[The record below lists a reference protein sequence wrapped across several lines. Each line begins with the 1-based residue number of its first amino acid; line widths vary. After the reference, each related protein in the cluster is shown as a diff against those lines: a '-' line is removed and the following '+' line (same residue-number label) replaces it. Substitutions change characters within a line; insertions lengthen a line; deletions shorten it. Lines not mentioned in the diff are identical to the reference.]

1 MKPDSRFDIIDK
13 LYMKLRSSVFVLL
26 VLGGVFLSAYYPQT
40 DPKEKEGVIF
50 DTLLTILDRVHFT
63 PKEIDDEFSK
73 EAFETFLKYIDYG
86 KRFLTQEDID
96 ALQQYE
102 LLIDDQAKM
111 RDLTFFDAA
120 MDKLDVGF
128 AKAKSYY
135 EKIKTEDLK
144 EHAEGMIELDSEKKK
159 WAKDNTELEEYW
171 RRSITYDYISD
182 IYEIK
187 DSQEDLISENEALN
201 EEPTPNHVDANKVLN
216 AEQKDVDK
224 ILNEQ
229 EKEETEDEVV
239 LTENEIMT
247 KAQDKVFERWDKW
260 FDRMSK
266 LRRSDRFESY
276 LNTFTHLFDPHTD
289 YYNPKEKQDFDINM
303 GGKLEGIGARLSSE
317 GEYIKVVDIIP
328 GGPAWKGK
336 ELEVD
341 DKIIAV
347 TQDGEEPVNVVGWR
361 TDDAVQ
367 LIRGKKGTI
376 VHLKVKKKDGTTPSI
391 RIEREEVI
399 IDASFAR
406 SVIIDVPE
414 TIENIGY
421 IKLPKF
427 YSSFERKGGNSCAED
442 IKVELEKLTAQNVNG
457 IILDLRNNGG
467 GSLNDVVKMSGLFIE
482 EGPIVQVK
490 PREKKPYVY
499 QDTDSSVQYDG
510 PLIVMVNSYSASA
523 SEILAAALQDYNRA
537 LIVGSNS
544 TFGKGTVQRFF
555 NLDKAI
561 SGARDMKPLGELKL
575 TMQKFYRI
583 NGGSTQLKG
592 VVPDIILPDRF
603 SYVDVGEK
611 DYDFAMPWT
620 EIAPVTYNQN
630 VYQLKDVDKLASNSQ
645 SRIDAS
651 EQFSLIK
658 ENAQKIM
665 DDKDKSQYPLD
676 VDAFAAVMD
685 QSELESEKFK
695 ELMKDSLETLSIKNL
710 DVDLEYIQTDESR
723 VARNDDWIDGLYHDI
738 YVEETLLIMR
748 DLIQSTSDRAVV
760 TKKPQGTR
768 G

>member
-1 MKPDSRFDIIDK
+1 MKPDSSFDIIDK
-13 LYMKLRSSVFVLL
+13 IHMKLRSSIFLLL
-26 VLGGVFLSAYYPQT
+26 VLGGVFLSAYYPQV
-40 DPKEKEGVIF
+40 DSKEKEGVIF
-50 DTLLTILDRVHFT
+50 DTLLTILDRIHFN
-63 PKEIDDEFSK
+63 PKAIDDEFSK

-111 RDLTFFDAA
+111 RDLTFFDAS
-120 MDKLDVGF
+120 MDRLDAGF
-128 AKAKSYY
+128 AKSKLFY
-135 EKIKTEDLK
+135 EKIIKEDLA
-144 EHAEGMIELDSEKKK
+144 EDAEGMIELDSDKKE
-159 WAKDNTELEEYW
+159 WASNDAELEEYW
-171 RRSITYDYISD
+171 RRSLTYDYISD
-182 IYEIK
+182 VYELRK
-187 DSQEDLISENEALN
+187 AQEDDSDSE
-201 EEPTPNHVDANKVLN
+201 T
-216 AEQKDVDK
+216 VDK
-224 ILNEQ
+224 IIDNTIDA
-229 EKEETEDEVV
+229 ETVDDIIDDTINAEADEDEDEI
-239 LTENEIMT
+239 LTEEEIRT
-247 KAQDKVFERWDKW
+247 KAKEKVEERWDK
-260 FDRMSK
+260 FFERMSK

-341 DKIIAV
+341 DKIV
-347 TQDGEEPVNVVGWR
+347 SVMQDGEEPVNVVGWR

-391 RIEREEVI
+391 RIERDEVI

-406 SVIIDVPE
+406 SVIIDIPE

-490 PREKKPYVY
+490 PRDKKPYVY

-537 LIVGSNS
+537 VIVGSNS

-561 SGARDMKPLGELKL
+561 SGAKDMKPLGELKL

-592 VVPDIILPDRF
+592 VVPDIIFPDRF
-603 SYVDVGEK
+603 SFVDVGEK

-620 EIAPVTYNQN
+620 EIPPVPFTQN
-630 VYQLKDVDKLASNSQ
+630 VFQIKNIDELAVNSQ
-645 SRIDAS
+645 ARIATNDQFTLIS
-651 EQFSLIK
+651 ER
-658 ENAQKIM
+658 AQKIK

-676 VDAFAAVMD
+676 VDAFASVMD
-685 QSELESEKFK
+685 QSELDSEKFK
-695 ELMKDSLETLSIKNL
+695 DLMKDSLDNLSIKNL
-710 DVDLEYIQTDESR
+710 EVDLEYISLDESR
-723 VARNDDWIDGLYHDI
+723 VARNDDWIDGLYRDI

-748 DLIQSTSDRAVV
+748 DLISSNGDKASVIKT
-760 TKKPQGTR
+760 PQGNR
-768 G
+768 GE

>member
-1 MKPDSRFDIIDK
+1 MKPSSSFDIIDN
-13 LYMKLRSSVFVLL
+13 LYMKLRSSIFVLL
-26 VLGGVFLSAYYPQT
+26 ILGGVFVSAYYPQA

-50 DTLLTILDRVHFT
+50 DTLLTILDRVHFN
-63 PKEIDDEFSK
+63 PKAIDDEFSK

-96 ALQQYE
+96 GLQQYE

-120 MDKLDVGF
+120 MDRLDVGF
-128 AKAKSYY
+128 AKSKTYY
-135 EKIKTEDLK
+135 EKIKTEDLQ
-144 EHAEGMIELDSEKKK
+144 EHATGMIELDSEKKK
-159 WAKDNTELEEYW
+159 WASNDVELEEYW
-171 RRSITYDYISD
+171 RTSITYDYISD
-182 IYEIK
+182 IYEIQE
-187 DSQEDLISENEALN
+187 DQEDLA
-201 EEPTPNHVDANKVLN
+201 
-216 AEQKDVDK
+216 
-224 ILNEQ
+224 
-229 EKEETEDEVV
+229 EDEVA
-239 LTENEIMT
+239 LTEEEIMT
-247 KAQDKVFERWDKW
+247 KAKEKVIERWDKW

-341 DKIIAV
+341 DKIVSV

-414 TIENIGY
+414 TIDNIGY

-611 DYDFAMPWT
+611 DYDYAMPWT
-620 EIAPVTYNQN
+620 EIPPVTYTQN
-630 VYQLKDVDKLASNSQ
+630 VFHLKNIDKLAENSQ
-645 SRIDAS
+645 ARIDAS
-651 EQFSLIK
+651 EQFGLIK

-676 VDAFAAVMD
+676 VDAFASVMD
-685 QSELESEKFK
+685 QSELDSEKFK

-710 DVDLEYIQTDESR
+710 DIDLEYIKSDESR

-748 DLIQSTSDRAVV
+748 DLIQSNGSDKAFIK
-760 TKKPQGTR
+760 TPQGNR
-768 G
+768 GE

>member
-1 MKPDSRFDIIDK
+1 MKPSSSFDIIDN
-13 LYMKLRSSVFVLL
+13 LYMKLRSSIFVLL
-26 VLGGVFLSAYYPQT
+26 ILGGVFVSAYYPQA

-50 DTLLTILDRVHFT
+50 DTLLTILDRVHFN
-63 PKEIDDEFSK
+63 PKAIDDEFSK

-96 ALQQYE
+96 GLQQYE

-120 MDKLDVGF
+120 MDRLDVGF
-128 AKAKSYY
+128 AKSKTYY
-135 EKIKTEDLK
+135 EKIKTEDLQ
-144 EHAEGMIELDSEKKK
+144 EHATGMIELDSEKKK
-159 WAKDNTELEEYW
+159 WASNDVELEEYW
-171 RRSITYDYISD
+171 RTSITYDYISD
-182 IYEIK
+182 IYEIQE
-187 DSQEDLISENEALN
+187 DQEDLA
-201 EEPTPNHVDANKVLN
+201 D
-216 AEQKDVDK
+216 
-224 ILNEQ
+224 
-229 EKEETEDEVV
+229 DEVA
-239 LTENEIMT
+239 LTEEEIMT
-247 KAQDKVFERWDKW
+247 KAKEKVIERWDKW

-341 DKIIAV
+341 DKIVSV

-414 TIENIGY
+414 TIDNIGY

-611 DYDFAMPWT
+611 DYDYAMPWT
-620 EIAPVTYNQN
+620 EIPPVTYTQN
-630 VYQLKDVDKLASNSQ
+630 VFHLKNIDKLAENSQ
-645 SRIDAS
+645 ARIDAS
-651 EQFSLIK
+651 EQFGLIK

-676 VDAFAAVMD
+676 VDAFASVMD
-685 QSELESEKFK
+685 QSELDSEKFK

-710 DVDLEYIQTDESR
+710 DIDLEYIKSDESR

-748 DLIQSTSDRAVV
+748 DLIQSNGSDKAFIK
-760 TKKPQGTR
+760 TPQGNR
-768 G
+768 GE

>member
-1 MKPDSRFDIIDK
+1 MKPGSSFDIIDK
-13 LYMKLRSSVFVLL
+13 IHMKLRSSIFLLL
-26 VLGGVFLSAYYPQT
+26 VLGGVFLSAYYPQA

-50 DTLLTILDRVHFT
+50 DTLLTILDRVHFN
-63 PKEIDDEFSK
+63 PKAIDDEFSK

-96 ALQQYE
+96 AVQQYE

-111 RDLTFFDAA
+111 RDLTFFNASMDRLDA
-120 MDKLDVGF
+120 GF
-128 AKAKSYY
+128 AKSKLFY
-135 EKIKTEDLK
+135 EKIIKEDLA
-144 EHAEGMIELDSEKKK
+144 EDAEGMIELDSDKKE
-159 WAKDNTELEEYW
+159 WASNDAELEEYW
-171 RRSITYDYISD
+171 RRSLTYDYISD
-182 IYEIK
+182 IYELRK
-187 DSQEDLISENEALN
+187 AQEDSDEAVVVSDEDLA
-201 EEPTPNHVDANKVLN
+201 EEDAK
-216 AEQKDVDK
+216 
-224 ILNEQ
+224 
-229 EKEETEDEVV
+229 
-239 LTENEIMT
+239 LTEEEIRT
-247 KAQDKVFERWDKW
+247 KAKEKVEERWDK
-260 FDRMSK
+260 FFERMSK

-276 LNTFTHLFDPHTD
+276 LNTFTHIFDPHTD

-341 DKIIAV
+341 DKIV
-347 TQDGEEPVNVVGWR
+347 SVMQDGEEPVNVVGWR

-406 SVIIDVPE
+406 SVIIDIPE
-414 TIENIGY
+414 TVENIGY

-490 PREKKPYVY
+490 PRDKKPYVY

-537 LIVGSNS
+537 VIVGSNS

-561 SGARDMKPLGELKL
+561 SGAKDMKPLGELKL

-592 VVPDIILPDRF
+592 VVPDIIFPDRF
-603 SYVDVGEK
+603 SFVDVGEK

-620 EIAPVTYNQN
+620 EIPPVPFTQN
-630 VYQLKDVDKLASNSQ
+630 VFHIKNIEELAVNSQ
-645 SRIDAS
+645 ARIATND
-651 EQFSLIK
+651 QFSLIS
-658 ENAQKIM
+658 ERAQKIK

-676 VDAFAAVMD
+676 VDAFASVMD
-685 QSELESEKFK
+685 QSELDSEKFK
-695 ELMKDSLETLSIKNL
+695 DLMKDSLDNLSIKNL
-710 DVDLEYIQTDESR
+710 EVDLEYINLDESR
-723 VARNDDWIDGLYHDI
+723 VARNEDWIDGLYHDI

-748 DLIQSTSDRAVV
+748 DLISSNGDGASVIKT
-760 TKKPQGTR
+760 PQGNR

>member
-1 MKPDSRFDIIDK
+1 MKPSSSFDIIDK
-13 LYMKLRSSVFVLL
+13 IHMKLRSSIFLLL
-26 VLGGVFLSAYYPQT
+26 VLGGVFLSAYYPQV
-40 DPKEKEGVIF
+40 DSKEKEGVIF
-50 DTLLTILDRVHFT
+50 DTLLTILDRVHFN
-63 PKEIDDEFSK
+63 PKAIDDEFSK
-73 EAFETFLKYIDYG
+73 DAFETFLKYIDYG

-111 RDLTFFDAA
+111 RDLTFFDAS
-120 MDKLDVGF
+120 MDRLDAGF
-128 AKAKSYY
+128 AKSKMYY
-135 EKIKTEDLK
+135 EKIIKEDLA
-144 EHAEGMIELDSEKKK
+144 EDAEGMIELDSDKKE
-159 WAKDNTELEEYW
+159 WASNDAELEEYW
-171 RRSITYDYISD
+171 RRSLTYDYISD
-182 IYEIK
+182 IYELREA
-187 DSQEDLISENEALN
+187 QEDSDEAVSVSDENLA
-201 EEPTPNHVDANKVLN
+201 EED
-216 AEQKDVDK
+216 DK
-224 ILNEQ
+224 
-229 EKEETEDEVV
+229 
-239 LTENEIMT
+239 LTEEEIRT
-247 KAQDKVFERWDKW
+247 KAKEKVEERWDK
-260 FDRMSK
+260 FFERMSK

-341 DKIIAV
+341 DKIVSV

-376 VHLKVKKKDGTTPSI
+376 VHLKVKKKDGTTASI

-406 SVIIDVPE
+406 SVIIDIPE
-414 TIENIGY
+414 TVENIGY

-561 SGARDMKPLGELKL
+561 TGARDMKPLGELKL

-603 SYVDVGEK
+603 SFVDVGEK
-611 DYDFAMPWT
+611 DYDYAMPWT
-620 EIAPVTYNQN
+620 EIPPVPYSQN
-630 VYQLKDVDKLASNSQ
+630 VFQLKNVEELVINSQ
-645 SRIDAS
+645 ARVATN
-651 EQFSLIK
+651 EQFGLIS
-658 ENAQKIM
+658 ERAQKIK

-695 ELMKDSLETLSIKNL
+695 DLMKDSLDNLSIKNL
-710 DVDLEYIQTDESR
+710 EVDLEYINLDESR
-723 VARNDDWIDGLYHDI
+723 VARNEDWIDGLYHDI

-748 DLIQSTSDRAVV
+748 DLISSNGDGASVLRTPLGDR
-760 TKKPQGTR
+760 GE
-768 G
+768 